1 MRNRFLIPYLFILL
15 TLCLLGWAGIK
26 HIDRPTLGLYWNTRT
41 GLVYQIQGNN
51 PNLANV
57 RIGDRL
63 LSGNGIKADQLYAFI
78 DQGGEGTIHLLL
90 ERAGVGFS
98 AETQRVDPDFIT
110 VLSRLSFVFIA
121 LVFWLTGTLIYIFGE
136 DREQSLLFLFFCL
149 FTSVTL
155 AAGSI
160 SSFGPAW
167 SKALLYFGI
176 VWGGFFAVHLH
187 LNFPGKLKIP
197 HRTVLLAVL
206 FTLSS
211 IQTISYSGIYLGHA
225 SKVYSQTLWP
235 LSLLLFA
242 GEMSFVVVAV
252 AKSFRNVALSIE
264 RIQAGIIVLA
274 TILGIFPVLVFSV
287 IPEVFMG
294 RTLIPYE
301 FSFLSLLSFPFGYQY
316 AILRLK
322 LVNLDSTVNRGA
334 AFTFV
339 ILILAGL
346 YALVFSLLSRYF
358 SIVFDQYPLAGMLIT
373 IVIAF
378 ASRKLYS
385 KLFTWVNHILYGE
398 WYDYRSAINFINH
411 HLKSVESEDRA
422 IATTFC
428 QVVMKSLQLD
438 FVAVILQ
445 DHFFTYVETGSEPVS
460 QRISDEN
467 FEAVWK
473 QMYESEESSEK
484 PNDILLDPILP
495 KRLLPKIH
503 LITPFRSQDQMLG
516 LLILGRKRGDG
527 IFEKSDLE
535 VLDVAIHQAQIS
547 MEKAGLLNDVR
558 QYSDEIR
565 ELHRKVTDTR
575 EQERKQVS
583 RELHDEVIQSLVGL
597 NYRLSTMRRHKHKLK
612 EDDFLAVQEGL
623 VSVLEEVRQICA
635 NLRPPVLDSL
645 DLVSAYRVRIDE
657 VQRKS
662 EFQIRFFVHGD
673 KEQDIPE
680 DVRGVAYRLLG
691 ESLANIRKHAN
702 AKYVDVHL
710 SINATEITIIVEDD
724 GQGFSLPNKLSSLER
739 SKHFGLVSLL
749 EDVRAVKGTLEIDS
763 TIGEGCCLVATI
775 PLTR

>member
-1 MRNRFLIPYLFILL
+1 MRKRFLIPYLFILL

-51 PNLANV
+51 PNLTNV

-78 DQGGEGTIHLLL
+78 DQGRVGTIHLVL
-90 ERAGVGFS
+90 ERAGVKYS
-98 AETQRVDPDFIT
+98 IETQRVDPDFIT
-110 VLSRLSFVFIA
+110 ILSRLSFVLIA
-121 LVFWLTGTLIYIFGE
+121 FVFLLTGTFIYIFGE

-160 SSFGPAW
+160 SSFGSVW
-167 SKALLYFGI
+167 SKPLLYFGI

-197 HRTVLLAVL
+197 HRTLLLSVL

-211 IQTISYSGIYLGHA
+211 IQTISYSGIYLGH
-225 SKVYSQTLWP
+225 VPREYSQTLWP

-242 GEMSFVVVAV
+242 GEMSFVVGAV
-252 AKSFRNVALSIE
+252 AKSFRNVALSVE

-287 IPEVFMG
+287 LPEVLMG

-322 LVNLDSTVNRGA
+322 IVNLDTTVNRGA

-346 YALVFSLLSRYF
+346 YALVFSLLFRYF
-358 SIVFDQYPLAGMLIT
+358 PGVFDQYPLAGMFIT
-373 IVIAF
+373 IFIAF

-385 KLFTWVNHILYGE
+385 KLFAWVNHVLYGE

-445 DHFFTYVETGSEPVS
+445 DRFITFVETGSEPVNR
-460 QRISDEN
+460 RISDEN
-467 FEAVWK
+467 FEVMWN
-473 QMYESEESSEK
+473 QISENEDSTEK
-484 PNDILLDPILP
+484 PKDILVDSILP
-495 KRLLPKIH
+495 KRLLPKTH
-503 LITPFRSQDQMLG
+503 LITPFRSHDQILG

-535 VLDVAIHQAQIS
+535 ILDVAIHQAQIS

-565 ELHRKVTDTR
+565 ELHRKVTDSR

-597 NYRLSTMRRHKHKLK
+597 NYRLSNMRRHKHQLK

-623 VSVLEEVRQICA
+623 
-635 NLRPPVLDSL
+635 
-645 DLVSAYRVRIDE
+645 
-657 VQRKS
+657 
-662 EFQIRFFVHGD
+662 F
-673 KEQDIPE
+673 
-680 DVRGVAYRLLG
+680 
-691 ESLANIRKHAN
+691 
-702 AKYVDVHL
+702 
-710 SINATEITIIVEDD
+710 
-724 GQGFSLPNKLSSLER
+724 
-739 SKHFGLVSLL
+739 
-749 EDVRAVKGTLEIDS
+749 
-763 TIGEGCCLVATI
+763 
-775 PLTR
+775 

>member
-1 MRNRFLIPYLFILL
+1 
-15 TLCLLGWAGIK
+15 
-26 HIDRPTLGLYWNTRT
+26 
-41 GLVYQIQGNN
+41 
-51 PNLANV
+51 
-57 RIGDRL
+57 
-63 LSGNGIKADQLYAFI
+63 
-78 DQGGEGTIHLLL
+78 
-90 ERAGVGFS
+90 
-98 AETQRVDPDFIT
+98 
-110 VLSRLSFVFIA
+110 
-121 LVFWLTGTLIYIFGE
+121 
-136 DREQSLLFLFFCL
+136 
-149 FTSVTL
+149 
-155 AAGSI
+155 
-160 SSFGPAW
+160 
-167 SKALLYFGI
+167 
-176 VWGGFFAVHLH
+176 
-187 LNFPGKLKIP
+187 
-197 HRTVLLAVL
+197 
-206 FTLSS
+206 
-211 IQTISYSGIYLGHA
+211 
-225 SKVYSQTLWP
+225 
-235 LSLLLFA
+235 
-242 GEMSFVVVAV
+242 MSFVIGAV
-252 AKSFRNVALSIE
+252 AKSFRYVALSIE

-287 IPEVFMG
+287 IPEALMG

-358 SIVFDQYPLAGMLIT
+358 SGVFDQYPLVGMVIT

-385 KLFTWVNHILYGE
+385 RLFSWVNHVLYGE
-398 WYDYRSAINFINH
+398 WYDYRSAINLINH

-445 DHFFTYVETGSEPVS
+445 DRFFTFVEPGSEPVS

-473 QMYESEESSEK
+473 QISESKETSEK

-495 KRLLPKIH
+495 KRLMPKTH
-503 LITPFRSQDQMLG
+503 LITPFRSQEQIYG

-558 QYSDEIR
+558 QYSYEIR

-597 NYRLSTMRRHKHKLK
+597 NYRLSNMRRHKHQLK

-623 VSVLEEVRQICA
+623 VSVLEEVRQICT

-645 DLVSAYRVRIDE
+645 DLVSAYRAKIDE

-673 KEQDIPE
+673 KEQYIPE
-680 DVRGVAYRLLG
+680 DVRGFAYRLLG

-702 AKYVDVHL
+702 ATSVEVHL
-710 SINATEITIIVEDD
+710 SINSTEITIIVEDD
-724 GQGFSLPNKLSSLER
+724 GQGFSVPNKLSSLER
-739 SKHFGLVSLL
+739 TQHFGLVSLL